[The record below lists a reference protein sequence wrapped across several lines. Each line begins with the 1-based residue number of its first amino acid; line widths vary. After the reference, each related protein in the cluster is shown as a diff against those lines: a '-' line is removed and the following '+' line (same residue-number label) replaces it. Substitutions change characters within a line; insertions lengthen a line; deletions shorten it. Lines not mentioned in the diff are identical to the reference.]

1 MTQTWS
7 LTPAQREDVVSRLVS
22 NICALAHVQ
31 GLELSAEVAAVAAAA
46 IEKKAYTAAE
56 VAARTTTGNRP
67 LAETTSG
74 YARKL
79 GELVIQTVK
88 DGGKVEGVAMPGAA
102 AAAGTVTHV
111 DLAGSRDF
119 LTADATEQLLAAL
132 LAPGSSVSTIRFST
146 KSFGRDAAAVAA
158 RAIAAV
164 SGVLREADISD
175 VIAGRPED
183 EALEVLRVLSG
194 ALAGAPQLTALNL
207 SDNALGEKGVRA
219 CEAVLKGNAPL
230 ESLSL
235 QNVGL
240 SVHACRATAELLA
253 DPSRLRRLQ
262 LFNNMSGDEG
272 ATHIAGLLARAPRM
286 EDIRFASSRVGPA
299 GGIALA
305 KSLMAGSCLV
315 RLDFSDNPLTAEVA
329 PALAAALAGQ
339 PALRALNLNDTGLG
353 PDGVATLCGGLLQSY
368 AAAEAAGR
376 PRQQLEELGLA
387 LNEVDPDA
395 AKAVAALVAAHAR
408 SLRSVNLRE
417 NELGDRGAVT
427 LARALAVLAAPQSVD
442 LVGNQIRRV
451 GAVAAAK
458 AVAGKAS
465 LQLLALDENEISEA
479 GLDELRSVMAAA
491 GKAAALGPLD
501 ENMEED
507 DEEEEEEE
515 DAGDDFGL
523 AQLLSRAAAIN

>member
-1 MTQTWS
+1 MTAWS
-7 LTPAQREDVVSRLVS
+7 LTPAQREDVVQRLVS

-102 AAAGTVTHV
+102 IAAAGTVTHV
-111 DLAGSRDF
+111 DLTGSRDF

-132 LAPGSSVSTIRFST
+132 LAPGSGVSTIRFST

-164 SGVLREADISD
+164 SGVLRDADISD

-219 CEAVLKGNAPL
+219 CEAVLKGK
-230 ESLSL
+230 
-235 QNVGL
+235 
-240 SVHACRATAELLA
+240 
-253 DPSRLRRLQ
+253 

-272 ATHIAGLLARAPRM
+272 AAHIAGLLARAPRM

-305 KSLMAGSCLV
+305 QGLMSGSCLV
-315 RLDFSDNPLTAEVA
+315 RLDFSDNPLTAEAA
-329 PALAAALAGQ
+329 PALAAALARQ
-339 PALRALNLNDTGLG
+339 PALRVLNLNDTGLG
-353 PDGVATLCGGLLQSY
+353 PDGVAALCGGLLQSY
-368 AAAEAAGR
+368 AAAEATGQ

-387 LNEVDPDA
+387 LNEVDPTA

-427 LARALAVLAAPQSVD
+427 LARALVALAAPQSVD

-501 ENMEED
+501 DNMEED

-515 DAGDDFGL
+515 EDAGNDFGL
-523 AQLLSRAAAIN
+523 SDLLSRAAIN